1 VDPFSGIVRL
11 NDISMD
17 NTVPSGRVA
26 DAHIE
31 YAGNGA
37 ITRSAREGWLSHF
50 FNIISPF

>member
-1 VDPFSGIVRL
+1 MI
-11 NDISMD
+11 
-17 NTVPSGRVA
+17 PSAKVA

-37 ITRSAREGWLSHF
+37 ITRSAREGWLSRF